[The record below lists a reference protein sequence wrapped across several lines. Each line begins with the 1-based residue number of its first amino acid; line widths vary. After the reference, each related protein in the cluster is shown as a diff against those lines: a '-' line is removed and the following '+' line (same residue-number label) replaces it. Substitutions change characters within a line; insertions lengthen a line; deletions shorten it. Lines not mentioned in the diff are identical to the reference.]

1 MLSVEVEIK
10 PEFHDLDP
18 MQVVWHGNYM
28 RYFET
33 ARSSL
38 LDRIDYNYPQMLE
51 SGFAWPIVDF
61 RIKYSRPIR
70 FGQRCRIV
78 ATLVE
83 YEYRLR
89 IDYRIYDIASGDRLT
104 KATSIQLPVEIATQ
118 ELQFGCP
125 AALVERVRRCS

>member
-18 MQVVWHGNYM
+18 MQIVWHGNYM

-38 LDRIDYNYPQMLE
+38 LDRIGYNYPQMLE

-78 ATLVE
+78 ATLKE

-118 ELQFGCP
+118 ELHFGCP
-125 AALVERVRRCS
+125 PALVERVRRCA